1 MSQSYDDF
9 GFEPLDT
16 LCRIWHGDEEMT
28 DEAQK
33 GLDLYAAA
41 HCLAGSVQSGGRG
54 MGIRQSGRGR
64 QNVPAG
70 PRHRRQFAP
79 ALAGLPARRLDRAV
93 SGRAR

>member
-41 HCLAGSVQSGGRG
+41 HAMREAC
-54 MGIRQSGRGR
+54 
-64 QNVPAG
+64 
-70 PRHRRQFAP
+70 
-79 ALAGLPARRLDRAV
+79 RAV
-93 SGRAR
+93 VEAWEGGNLAEAARMCQQALDIADNSPPLSPDCQHVG